1 MNAKSEYACV
11 LLLEAAK
18 CQAKSEVARGA
29 VIAKELG
36 LNKQLLQMVAGE
48 LVKNGVL
55 SSVRGRYGGYLLA
68 KPASDI
74 SISDVVN
81 MFPTRK
87 LQARADSNG
96 SLAVVRR
103 LFSEAKQAQL
113 EKLSGTTVADLLR
126 A

>member
-36 LNKQLLQMVAGE
+36 LNKQLLQLVAGE

-68 KPASDI
+68 KPASEI

-87 LQARADSNG
+87 LRARADSNG

>member
-18 CQAKSEVARGA
+18 CQAKSEVAKGT

-36 LNKQLLQMVAGE
+36 LNKQLLQMVAWE

-68 KPASDI
+68 KPASEI

-103 LFSEAKQAQL
+103 LFSEAQQAQL
-113 EKLSGTTVADLLR
+113 EKLRGTTVADLLR